1 MTQLMGAQ
9 TSADPRK
16 AAADG
21 QTPSTAKK
29 GTDAL
34 DGAG

>member
-1 MTQLMGAQ
+1 MTQRLPAQ
-9 TSADPRK
+9 TSADATK
-16 AAADG
+16 AAADD

>member
-16 AAADG
+16 AAAGG
-21 QTPSTAKK
+21 QTPSAAKK
-29 GTDAL
+29 GTDAP
-34 DGAG
+34 DAAG